1 MTYSAIQNLRK
12 RKLTVLEQLLLHLLL
27 LLNDVAVFADSEG
40 SRLADFRIT
49 LVVFF
54 FRVSGGI
61 FCGVLF

>member
-1 MTYSAIQNLRK
+1 MVDIAIFISALFDV
-12 RKLTVLEQLLLHLLL
+12 LVLEQLLLHLFL

-40 SRLADFRIT
+40 SRLADFGIT

-54 FRVSGGI
+54 FRVGGGI